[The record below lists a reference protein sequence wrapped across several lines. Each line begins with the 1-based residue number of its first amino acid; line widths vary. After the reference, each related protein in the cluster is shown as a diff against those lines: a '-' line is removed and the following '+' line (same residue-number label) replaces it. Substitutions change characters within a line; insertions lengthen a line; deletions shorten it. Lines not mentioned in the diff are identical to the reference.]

1 MLSASFLTTASF
13 ITLQLAIT
21 TAAQSFAGA
30 CGVGFTDNEF
40 IAAVSQDLFKGFA
53 DPSFCGKKAKVTFKG
68 KTITVVLIDS
78 CPGCKPTSL
87 DLSPVA
93 FKALEDPDIGVIP
106 IQWSLDGSDSPEPT
120 PNFPETISPEQTNQP
135 DSQTDFPTDTA
146 DFPETTISPEQTNQP
161 DSQTDFPTDTADF
174 PETTIS
180 PEQTNQPDS
189 QTDFPTD
196 TADFPETISPEQTNQ
211 PDSQTDFPTDTADFP
226 ETTISPEQTNQPDS
240 QTDFPTAPCTES
252 TDAPFETEA
261 TLLSDESDD
270 DNTDNEQDDEPEQD
284 DATGQSSESQLQ
296 DTNSTDASTNG
307 QPCNDQSNDASL
319 VRRSLWRR
327 R

>member
-1 MLSASFLTTASF
+1 MLSASFLTTASLL
-13 ITLQLAIT
+13 TLQLAIT
-21 TAAQSFAGA
+21 TAAQSFAGEATFFSNRPGAPGA

-146 DFPETTISPEQTNQP
+146 DFPET
-161 DSQTDFPTDTADF
+161 
-174 PETTIS
+174 
-180 PEQTNQPDS
+180 
-189 QTDFPTD
+189 
-196 TADFPETISPEQTNQ
+196 
-211 PDSQTDFPTDTADFP
+211 
-226 ETTISPEQTNQPDS
+226 ISPEQTNQPDS

-284 DATGQSSESQLQ
+284 DATGQSSESQPQ
-296 DTNSTDASTNG
+296 DTNSTDTSKNG

>member
-1 MLSASFLTTASF
+1 MLSASFLTTASLL
-13 ITLQLAIT
+13 TLQLAIT
-21 TAAQSFAGA
+21 TAAQSFAGEATFFSNRPGAPGA

-135 DSQTDFPTDTA
+135 DSQTDFP
-146 DFPETTISPEQTNQP
+146 ETTISPEQTNQP

-174 PETTIS
+174 PE
-180 PEQTNQPDS
+180 
-189 QTDFPTD
+189 
-196 TADFPETISPEQTNQ
+196 
-211 PDSQTDFPTDTADFP
+211 
-226 ETTISPEQTNQPDS
+226 TISPEQTNQPDS